1 MSGRERLGESTLCLL
16 SEAAG
21 PSVTLKADAHAILIV
36 SIQPDTTQSRE
47 YCFAVTR

>member
-1 MSGRERLGESTLCLL
+1 MILRQHIREYMGVTRLN
-16 SEAAG
+16 
-21 PSVTLKADAHAILIV
+21 PQRDYAILIV